1 MEFFRDTNI
10 DFLGKKWYFLIFSLI
25 FSVAGVLSMAFWH
38 GIPLGVDFRGGTLV
52 YVKYAH
58 TPDPSAIHTEIERAG
73 LKNAR
78 VQRYGQPGNNEVLI
92 ALDIQETSEQA
103 LDKGKTQI
111 IQALESHAAAGQA
124 GPQQLQFVDRRELS
138 FGEGPASPRIGRR
151 GQPALHRDSS
161 GIVDYRD
168 KTKSGVLGS
177 IDELKSVADPAVVAS
192 LQESFF
198 VSDFGIRNVEIVGP
212 QVGQQLR
219 KQAILATLYSLGGM
233 LIYLGFRFE
242 WIYGVAAVLTVFH
255 DTLITVG
262 AFSLLNW
269 EISLT
274 VIAAILT
281 LIGYSNNDTIVVFD
295 RIREN
300 IKLLRREKLADIV
313 NKSINQTLSRTI
325 LTAGLTF
332 LTVLALF
339 LFGGEVLHGFSF
351 ALVIGILIGTY
362 SSIAIAAPILV
373 AYQDWRGGGAR
384 SRLPCHCGRAAAR
397 RSRRKKLRSE
407 SGPSGVKSLTCP
419 QRQEFAEGSSE
430 RAGAKRMRS
439 VSKFS

>member
-1 MEFFRDTNI
+1 VEFFRNTNI
-10 DFLGKKWYFLIFSLI
+10 DFLGKKWYFLAFSLV
-25 FSVAGVLSMAFWH
+25 FSVAGLVSMGHRWATTGH
-38 GIPLGVDFRGGTLV
+38 PVPLGVDFRGGTLV
-52 YVKYAH
+52 YVKYSH
-58 TPDPSAIHTEIERAG
+58 KPDPAAIHADIERLG

-78 VQRYGQPGNNEVLI
+78 VQSYGLPGNNEVLI
-92 ALDIQETSEQA
+92 QLDIQETSEQA

-111 IQALESHAAAGQA
+111 IQSLEKNAVPGKQDLNNSSSLTIANYLLEKDPLHLSADANARYTALAKA
-124 GPQQLQFVDRRELS
+124 
-138 FGEGPASPRIGRR
+138 
-151 GQPALHRDSS
+151 
-161 GIVDYRD
+161 IVDYRD
-168 KTKSGVLGS
+168 KQKGGVLSS
-177 IDELKSVADPAVVAS
+177 IDELKSVADPAAVS
-192 LQESFF
+192 FLQDGFF
-198 VSDFGIRNVEIVGP
+198 VSDFGVRNVEIVGP

-219 KQAILATLYSLGGM
+219 KQAALATLYSLAGM
-233 LIYLGFRFE
+233 LVYLGFRFE

-300 IKLLRREKLADIV
+300 IKLLRREELSDIV

-339 LFGGEVLHGFSF
+339 LFGGEVLRGFSL

-373 AYQDWRGGGAR
+373 AYQDWRIDRGKRPVAVPTRGG
-384 SRLPCHCGRAAAR
+384 
-397 RSRRKKLRSE
+397 
-407 SGPSGVKSLTCP
+407 SG
-419 QRQEFAEGSSE
+419 QE
-430 RAGAKRMRS
+430 RAKEK
-439 VSKFS
+439 VKV

>member
-1 MEFFRDTNI
+1 VEFFRDTNI
-10 DFLGKKWYFLIFSLI
+10 DFLGKKWYFLVFSLV

-38 GIPLGVDFRGGTLV
+38 HIPLGVDFRGGTLV

-58 TPDPSAIHTEIERAG
+58 TPDPSAVHSEIERAG

-78 VQRYGQPGNNEVLI
+78 VQRIGQPSNNEVLI
-92 ALDIQETSEQA
+92 ALDIQETSEQS

-111 IQALESHAAAGQA
+111 IQALESNATPGKQDLNNSSFLTIANYLLEKDPLHLGSGADANPRYTAMAQA
-124 GPQQLQFVDRRELS
+124 
-138 FGEGPASPRIGRR
+138 
-151 GQPALHRDSS
+151 
-161 GIVDYRD
+161 IVDYRD
-168 KTKSGVLGS
+168 KTKGGVLGS
-177 IDELKSVADPAVVAS
+177 IDELKSVADSAAVAS
-192 LQESFF
+192 LQDNFY

-212 QVGQQLR
+212 QVGGQLR
-219 KQAILATLYSLGGM
+219 GQAIRATLYSLAGM
-233 LIYLGFRFE
+233 LIYLGLRFE

-262 AFSLLNW
+262 AFSLLDK

-300 IKLLRREKLADIV
+300 IKLLRRDKLADIV

-339 LFGGEVLHGFSF
+339 LFGGEVLHNFSL

-373 AYQDWRGGGAR
+373 AYQEWRGERG
-384 SRLPCHCGRAAAR
+384 
-397 RSRRKKLRSE
+397 KKPIAMPLRPGN
-407 SGPSGVKSLTCP
+407 GPTPSKEKVK
-419 QRQEFAEGSSE
+419 A
-430 RAGAKRMRS
+430 
-439 VSKFS
+439 